1 MPPRVREAIR
11 IIERDGWFHVRT
23 RGSHRQYHH
32 PEKPGTVTISG
43 NLGAELDTRR
53 WYSILQQAGLDRRDY
68 R

>member
-11 IIERDGWFHVRT
+11 MIERDGWFHVRT

-43 NLGAELDTRR
+43 NLGNELDARR
-53 WYSILQQAGLDRRDY
+53 WHSILQQAGLDRRDY

>member
-11 IIERDGWFHVRT
+11 IVEWDGWFRVRT

-43 NLGAELDTRR
+43 NLGDELDIRR
-53 WYSILQQAGLDRRDY
+53 WYSILQQARLDRRDY